1 MSEDKQFIRRGDSKD
16 TIHKTQEVD
25 IYRDTFIR
33 YMGERIDVPDSGKN
47 SQKTDVGDVST
58 GYSNEIGESFR
69 PLVPKS
75 LVAASYGMA
84 IGYVCTD
91 TFDKALRLQMEGAST
106 KEVAIKGADVFA
118 WQMMASVAIPGLVI
132 NRITWATRSLLTRA
146 PVAVLKTVPT
156 LVGLV
161 SIPLIIHPIDSLVDR
176 LMDATFRRVVR

>member
-33 YMGERIDVPDSGKN
+33 YM
-47 SQKTDVGDVST
+47 

>member
-1 MSEDKQFIRRGDSKD
+1 MSEDKQFIKRGDSEE
-16 TIHKTQEVD
+16 TTHKSLEVD

-33 YMGERIDVPDSGKN
+33 YM
-47 SQKTDVGDVST
+47 

-106 KEVAIKGADVFA
+106 KEVVIKGGDVFA

-132 NRITWATRSLLTRA
+132 NRITWAARSMLSRA

-156 LVGLV
+156 LVGLA

-176 LMDATFRRVVR
+176 VMDATYRKVVR

>member
-1 MSEDKQFIRRGDSKD
+1 MSDDKIFIRRDDNKEA
-16 TIHKTQEVD
+16 THKNQEVD

-33 YMGERIDVPDSGKN
+33 YMG
-47 SQKTDVGDVST
+47 
-58 GYSNEIGESFR
+58 YSNEIGEAFR

-75 LVAASYGMA
+75 LVAATYGMA

-106 KEVAIKGADVFA
+106 KEVVIRGGDVFA

-156 LVGLV
+156 LVGLA
-161 SIPLIIHPIDSLVDR
+161 SIPLIIHPIDNLVDR
-176 LMDATFRRVVR
+176 VMDATYRKVVR